1 MHDFN
6 LANFVSSDPLAF
18 EELGEVSP
26 LETPLLRLG
35 GMQLIN
41 HREVG
46 HREVGVTWLFLAV
59 DGHLSCRGDTFRGRA
74 VVCTSRVFMGA
85 ASPS

>member
-46 HREVGVTWLFLAV
+46 HREVGVTRLFLAV
-59 DGHLSCRGDTFRGRA
+59 DGHLLAAPSFARRAFSWGRPLP
-74 VVCTSRVFMGA
+74 RE
-85 ASPS
+85 PPL